1 MKIGLFFGSFNPIH
15 IGHLVIASY
24 MSEYTD
30 LEKIW
35 LVISPHNPFKEKKT
49 LLQDLKRLQL
59 VRIALE
65 DNNNIK
71 ASNIEFDLPKPSYT
85 IHTLTYLQEKFPNDE
100 FSLIMGADNL
110 SGFSKWKNYEMIIE
124 NHDIYVY
131 PRAGIDL
138 KSIEESK
145 HPRIKITDAP
155 IMEIS
160 SSFIREAIKNKKDI
174 RYMLPQN
181 VHQYI
186 REMHYYEK

>member
-1 MKIGLFFGSFNPIH
+1 M
-15 IGHLVIASY
+15 
-24 MSEYTD
+24 
-30 LEKIW
+30 
-35 LVISPHNPFKEKKT
+35 
-49 LLQDLKRLQL
+49 
-59 VRIALE
+59 
-65 DNNNIK
+65 
-71 ASNIEFDLPKPSYT
+71 
-85 IHTLTYLQEKFPNDE
+85 
-100 FSLIMGADNL
+100 
-110 SGFSKWKNYEMIIE
+110 
-124 NHDIYVY
+124 Y

-174 RYMLPQN
+174 RYMLPEN

>member
-71 ASNIEFDLPKPSYT
+71 ASNIEFVLQKPSYT

-131 PRAGIDL
+131 PLAGIDL

-174 RYMLPQN
+174 RYMLPEN